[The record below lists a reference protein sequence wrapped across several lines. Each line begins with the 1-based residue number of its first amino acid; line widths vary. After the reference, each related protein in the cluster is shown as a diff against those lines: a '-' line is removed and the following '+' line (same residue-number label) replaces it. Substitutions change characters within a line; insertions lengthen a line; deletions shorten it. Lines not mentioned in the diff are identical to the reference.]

1 LIYNRLLLGFD
12 PMVILKV
19 TLFFKEY
26 KRDTNEASR
35 ITHLVL
41 LIKHNKEVF
50 GSLAGLGLLLF
61 RVVGPRHF
69 SKKKKKKKKK
79 KVVRAMGQ
87 LLTIVLSLKRFKLGV
102 I

>member
-1 LIYNRLLLGFD
+1 LGFD

-50 GSLAGLGLLLF
+50 GSLAGAWPLF
-61 RVVGPRHF
+61 F
-69 SKKKKKKKKK
+69 FISWANTLKKKKKKKKK
-79 KVVRAMGQ
+79 KK
-87 LLTIVLSLKRFKLGV
+87 SS
-102 I
+102 

>member
-1 LIYNRLLLGFD
+1 
-12 PMVILKV
+12 MVILKV

-79 KVVRAMGQ
+79 VVRPIGQ

>member
-79 KVVRAMGQ
+79 NYLGQ
-87 LLTIVLSLKRFKLGV
+87 KANY
-102 I
+102 

>member
-1 LIYNRLLLGFD
+1 
-12 PMVILKV
+12 MVILKV

-79 KVVRAMGQ
+79 KKVVRPIGQ